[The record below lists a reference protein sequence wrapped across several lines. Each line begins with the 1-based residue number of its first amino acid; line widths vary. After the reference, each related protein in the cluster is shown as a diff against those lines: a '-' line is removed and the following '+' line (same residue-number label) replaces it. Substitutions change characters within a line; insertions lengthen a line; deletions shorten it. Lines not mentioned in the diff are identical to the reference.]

1 MRIAV
6 ASDDGEN
13 IAAHFGRCRS
23 FVIFEVER
31 NAPGSP
37 QLISNPIPPAAHQH
51 TRGQRYHPHDHEQ
64 ILAQLAGCDVVI
76 SGGMGRR
83 MVADLERV
91 GIRPV
96 FTTET
101 NGRRAVK
108 RFLAGKLE
116 SLERPPCH
124 HERD

>member
-1 MRIAV
+1 MRIAI

-31 NAPGSP
+31 NAPGSAK
-37 QLISNPIPPAAHQH
+37 LIPDPIPTAAHEHAHDQH
-51 TRGQRYHPHDHEQ
+51 PYPHDHEQ

-76 SGGMGRR
+76 CGGMGRR
-83 MVADLERV
+83 MVADLKRV
-91 GIRPV
+91 GIQPV

-101 NGRRAVK
+101 NVRRAVE
-108 RFLAGKLE
+108 RFLAGQLE
-116 SLERPPCH
+116 NLDRPPCH